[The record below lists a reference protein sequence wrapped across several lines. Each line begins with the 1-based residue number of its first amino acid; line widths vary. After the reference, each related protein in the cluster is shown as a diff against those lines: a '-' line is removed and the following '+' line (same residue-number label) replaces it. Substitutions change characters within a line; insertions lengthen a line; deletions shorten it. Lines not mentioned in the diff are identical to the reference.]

1 MYKKCLFLFVG
12 PSGTGKTTLA
22 DMLEEKCG
30 LHQIKSYTTRTP
42 RYKGEDCHIFVSN
55 DEFDKLENI
64 VAFTE
69 YNQHRYCATAAQL
82 DRANTYVVDVP
93 GVDTLLEKY
102 KADRKIIIFYMSANV
117 HTKITR
123 MKMRGDSDSKILNRI
138 HNDHE
143 FNWLEE
149 LERVTDGDE
158 RVKIIFIDANKDKN
172 DVFRDVLDYVNIYK
186 G

>member
-1 MYKKCLFLFVG
+1 MTKPLFLIVA

-30 LHQIKSYTTRTP
+30 LKQLESYTTRKP
-42 RYKGEDCHIFVSN
+42 RYDGEKGHTFISDE
-55 DEFDKLENI
+55 EFDALEDI
-64 VAFTE
+64 VAFTN
-69 YNQHRYCATAAQL
+69 YNGHRYCATASQL
-82 DRANTYVVDVP
+82 DKSQIYVVDIP
-93 GVDTLLEKY
+93 GVESMLNFYNSNRTI
-102 KADRKIIIFYMSANV
+102 RIFYLSANV

-149 LERVTDGDE
+149 LEKVVGDDE
-158 RVKIIFIDANKDKN
+158 RAKIIFIDANKDKN
-172 DVFRDVLDYVNIYK
+172 EVFKDVLDYVNIYK

>member
-1 MYKKCLFLFVG
+1 MTKPLFLIVA

-30 LHQIKSYTTRTP
+30 LRQLESYTTRKP
-42 RYKGEDCHIFVSN
+42 RYEGEKGHTFISDE
-55 DEFDKLENI
+55 EFDALEDI
-64 VAFTE
+64 VAFTN
-69 YNQHRYCATAAQL
+69 YNGHRYCATASQL
-82 DRANTYVVDVP
+82 DKSQVYVVDIP
-93 GVDTLLEKY
+93 GVESMLNSYNSNRTI
-102 KADRKIIIFYMSANV
+102 RIFYLSANV

-149 LERVTDGDE
+149 LEKVVGDDE
-158 RVKIIFIDANKDKN
+158 RAKIIFIDANKDKN
-172 DVFRDVLDYVNIYK
+172 EVFRDVLDYVNIYNK
-186 G
+186 

>member
-1 MYKKCLFLFVG
+1 MTKPLFLIVA

-30 LHQIKSYTTRTP
+30 LLQLKSYTTRAP
-42 RYKGEDCHIFVSN
+42 RYTDEDCHIFISN
-55 DEFDKLENI
+55 DEFDELKDL

-69 YNQHRYCATAAQL
+69 YNQQKYGATRKQV
-82 DRANTYVVDVP
+82 DRVDTYVIDIP
-93 GVDTLLEKY
+93 GLENLLKLY
-102 KADRKIIIFYMSANV
+102 KSDRKIIIFYLSASV

-149 LERVTDGDE
+149 LEKVVGDDE
-158 RVKIIFIDANKDKN
+158 RAKIIFIDANKDK
-172 DVFRDVLDYVNIYK
+172 DEVFRDVLDYVNIYNK
-186 G
+186 

>member
-1 MYKKCLFLFVG
+1 MTRPLFLIVA

-22 DMLEEKCG
+22 DMLEGWRG
-30 LHQIKSYTTRTP
+30 LRQVQSYTTRPP
-42 RYKGEDCHIFVSN
+42 RRMYEQGHTFISDE
-55 DEFDKLENI
+55 EFDKLEDI
-64 VAFTE
+64 VAYTN
-69 YNQHRYCATAAQL
+69 YNGHRYCATASQL
-82 DRANTYVVDVP
+82 DRCSVYVVDIP
-93 GVDTLLEKY
+93 GVESLLREY
-102 KADRKIIIFYMSANV
+102 KTDRKIIIFYLSASV

-158 RVKIIFIDANKDKN
+158 RVKLIFIDANKDK
-172 DVFRDVLDYVNIYK
+172 DVVFKDVLDYVNIYK